1 MKLAVVPL
9 DQIHK
14 TSMNPRQVVERER
27 LEALAKSV
35 QQIGITQP
43 LILWWNGAAERYEV
57 LDGSRR
63 LEAAKL
69 AGLKEVQAIVYEVS
83 QEEAMKIA
91 FSIHLSQEDLTPE
104 ELLNYI
110 DLMVQREVF
119 RSVEEACRHF
129 GVSRSWFY
137 ELERAGRIR
146 DEKVAVS
153 VRAAVASSDLSEE
166 EKKRVLEMV
175 KERGLTSREARRL
188 IELYAS
194 MGPEEAVRIVEASRP
209 RLVYSDPLT
218 GEEVYE
224 CVGAASYRLRV
235 VEGFITIEARGS
247 GALRI
252 PRVDASILVNL
263 LRMVESGRG
272 ARRQR

>member
-1 MKLAVVPL
+1 MKLTVVPL
-9 DQIHK
+9 DRIHK

-27 LEALAKSV
+27 LEALARSI

-43 LILWWNGAAERYEV
+43 LILWWNSAAERYEV

-63 LEAAKL
+63 LEAAGM

-110 DLMVQREVF
+110 DLMVHREVF
-119 RSVEEACRHF
+119 KSVEDACRYF
-129 GVSRSWFY
+129 GISRSWFY
-137 ELERAGRIR
+137 ELERAGRVR
-146 DEKVAVS
+146 DEDVAIS
-153 VRAAVASSDLSEE
+153 VRAAVASSELSEDD
-166 EKKRVLEMV
+166 KRRVLEAV
-175 KERGLTSREARRL
+175 KERGLSSREAKRL
-188 IELYAS
+188 IELYS
-194 MGPEEAVRIVEASRP
+194 SLGLEEAVRIVEASRP

-224 CVGAASYRLRV
+224 CTGAATYRLKV
-235 VEGFITIEARGS
+235 AEGFITIEAEGVGR
-247 GALRI
+247 LRMHRI
-252 PRVDASILVNL
+252 DAPVLVNL
-263 LRMVESGRG
+263 LRAAESGRG
-272 ARRQR
+272 SRRQH

>member
-1 MKLAVVPL
+1 VVPL